1 MIKLS
6 VILPCFNGA
15 ATIATQLE
23 ALASQQWSEPWEV
36 IVVNNGSTD
45 ESMEIVQQYRDRLP
59 NLQVVDAHTPG
70 EPRKPVAHSYN
81 TGIKASQ
88 GEAVA
93 FCEADDEVAP
103 SWVAAMG
110 NALSTHDFVAGS
122 LEYSRLNPTWL
133 VAAYGSR
140 FGSRPQEAEL
150 LGDQQVVPSRAFGSG
165 CNLGMKRSLY
175 DKVGELSLD
184 YLYVYDTD
192 YCWKA
197 QMSGFHLQFV
207 PEAVIHYRL
216 RHQIKALFWQAY
228 RWGKESP
235 RLYVTYG
242 TELGTFPVWRRLIGL
257 CPYLLRGVYLFFKSL
272 FQIQGGKGAFALWG
286 WSLGYRMGEIQG
298 LIRDFPLANDS

>member
-184 YLYVYDTD
+184 
-192 YCWKA
+192 
-197 QMSGFHLQFV
+197 
-207 PEAVIHYRL
+207 
-216 RHQIKALFWQAY
+216 
-228 RWGKESP
+228 
-235 RLYVTYG
+235 
-242 TELGTFPVWRRLIGL
+242 
-257 CPYLLRGVYLFFKSL
+257 
-272 FQIQGGKGAFALWG
+272 
-286 WSLGYRMGEIQG
+286 
-298 LIRDFPLANDS
+298 